1 MQASTEPTTMSIEA
15 LKTIEKMQD
24 GVQVV
29 CRWPGNVF
37 PDALFGSSD
46 LKALASA
53 YIRLKEA
60 ADDVLETWGES
71 WDCSR
76 DPGHRE
82 MGIPF
87 DRLNEALKH

>member
-1 MQASTEPTTMSIEA
+1 MAFRSCVAGRAMYFPT
-15 LKTIEKMQD
+15 LY
-24 GVQVV
+24 
-29 CRWPGNVF
+29 
-37 PDALFGSSD
+37 SD
-46 LKALASA
+46 RLTFKALASA